1 MMSSTGVQKH
11 VFGLQSLLLLCLT
24 TACIPSTGLAA
35 EPSPE
40 RQRELR
46 NLLKNDCGACHGL
59 TLQGGMGPALLPDN
73 LAGKPDGFLVST
85 ILNGRKGTAM
95 PPWQT
100 FMNHDEALWLVGFL
114 RKGKY

>member
-1 MMSSTGVQKH
+1 MKTEQ
-11 VFGLQSLLLLCLT
+11 LLLGLTMTCLLQ
-24 TACIPSTGLAA
+24 TGLAA
-35 EPSPE
+35 EHSAD
-40 RQRELR
+40 RQTTLR

-73 LAGKPDGFLVST
+73 LAGKPDEFLVST

-100 FMNHDEALWLVGFL
+100 FMNHDEALWLVGIL
-114 RKGKY
+114 RKTVR

>member
-1 MMSSTGVQKH
+1 MKKG
-11 VFGLQSLLLLCLT
+11 LLLLCVT
-24 TACIPSTGLAA
+24 FSCLAS

-40 RQRELR
+40 RQTALR

-59 TLQGGMGPALLPDN
+59 TLQGGMGPALLPDS
-73 LAGKPDGFLVST
+73 LAEKPDEFLVAT

-100 FMNHDEALWLVGFL
+100 FMNHDEALWLVGVL
-114 RKGKY
+114 RKGKR